1 MTSVVAGLVSS
12 CLLARWSLQFE
23 NNADSHVIGAPTDA
37 FWKSGAGG
45 FCLYVIPSLD
55 MVIYKLG
62 GATVQVLR
70 SMERKCHTVQ
80 RALDY
85 LTSASMLLGRT
96 SESVQLPISVF

>member
-1 MTSVVAGLVSS
+1 MNCVLAGLVSS

-23 NNADSHVIGAPTDA
+23 NNSDSHVVGAPTDA

-70 SMERKCHTVQ
+70 IMKTQIPHGATCT
-80 RALDY
+80 
-85 LTSASMLLGRT
+85 
-96 SESVQLPISVF
+96 